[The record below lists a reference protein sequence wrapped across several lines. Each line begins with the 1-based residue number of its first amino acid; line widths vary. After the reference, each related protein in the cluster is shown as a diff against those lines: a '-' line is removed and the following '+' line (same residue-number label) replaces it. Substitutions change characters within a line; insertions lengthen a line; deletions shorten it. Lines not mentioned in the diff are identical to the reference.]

1 MLNPLERF
9 SDRVDQYVKYRPDY
23 PRGVLGLLQS
33 ECGLTPQSVVA
44 DVGSGTGKL
53 SELFLQNGDPVYGVE
68 PNREMRAA
76 GERLLVA
83 YPGFVS
89 IDGSA
94 EATTLP
100 DECADFIT
108 AGQAFHWFDRE
119 RARPEFAR
127 VLKRGGWTVLVWNER
142 LTDTP
147 FLESYETLTQT
158 YATDYAKVSHK
169 NVGDEAL
176 ADFFAPGGF
185 SLASFENVQRFDF
198 ESLLGRAASSSYMP
212 TPQHARYSEMTS
224 ALEVLFKQFA
234 EENPEKATV
243 AFRYRTQVYYG
254 RLE

>member
-1 MLNPLERF
+1 MPNPLERF

-33 ECGLTPQSVVA
+33 ECGLRPQSVVA

-53 SELFLQNGDPVYGVE
+53 SELFLQNGNRVYGVE

-76 GERLLVA
+76 GERLLSSC
-83 YPGFVS
+83 PDFVS
-89 IDGSA
+89 VDGSA

-100 DECADFIT
+100 DECADFVT

-127 VLKRGGWTVLVWNER
+127 VLSPNGWTVLVWNER

-147 FLESYETLTQT
+147 FLEAYETLTRT
-158 YATDYAKVSHK
+158 YASDYAEVSHK

-176 ADFFAPGGF
+176 ARFFAPGRYR
-185 SLASFENVQRFDF
+185 LASLENVQHFDF
-198 ESLLGRAASSSYMP
+198 AGLLGRATSSSYMP
-212 TPQHARYSEMTS
+212 TPQHERYLEMAS
-224 ALEVLFKQFA
+224 ALETLFARFS
-234 EENPEKATV
+234 EEGPERATV